1 MPTTASHVVLEAR
14 VGPRLEQRLG
24 AGRVTTHC
32 REMQRRPLGGG
43 LCLGLGL
50 LRVRQTVARC
60 SAVHLAVVW
69 VVGFVGVGALARV
82 RVRVRVRV
90 GMQRRLLGGGLG
102 GMVTYAVGTVV
113 R

>member
-1 MPTTASHVVLEAR
+1 MVR
-14 VGPRLEQRLG
+14 VRVR
-24 AGRVTTHC
+24 GRV
-32 REMQRRPLGGG
+32 
-43 LCLGLGL
+43 
-50 LRVRQTVARC
+50 RVRVRVRVRHTVARC

-102 GMVTYAVGTVV
+102 GMVTWSVGTVV